1 MIKKTNN
8 KNNNMIKNMN
18 NNTMSVAPILSYWN
32 ADRQKKDILK
42 DNSKKTG
49 IYKWINKNS
58 GKSYIGS
65 AINLK
70 RFINY

>member
-1 MIKKTNN
+1 
-8 KNNNMIKNMN
+8 
-18 NNTMSVAPILSYWN
+18 MSVAPILSYSK

-49 IYKWINKNS
+49 IYWWINKNS

-70 RFINY
+70 RFRNYYSKVYLQSETKKNNSMIYKA